1 MDTEPLLKQRPG
13 GESDAGV
20 WIFGYGSLLWRQG
33 FAYEEVQDARLLGWH
48 RSLCVYS
55 WVHRG
60 TPECPGLVLGL
71 DRGGSCRGRI
81 FRVTAEREA
90 EVLHYLDGRELVTE
104 VYQRKRL
111 PVATAA
117 GRVPAWCYVV
127 RRDHA
132 QYAGRL
138 EVPRLLAL
146 VRQGQGISGHCR
158 DYLLS
163 TVDHLE
169 AMGIVD
175 GPLHDLARSLQDP
188 PP

>member
-1 MDTEPLLKQRPG
+1 MDTEPLPKQRAVADG
-13 GESDAGV
+13 DAGV

-33 FAYEEVQDARLLGWH
+33 FAFEEVRDARLVGWH

-60 TPECPGLVLGL
+60 TPERPGLVLGL

-81 FRVTAEREA
+81 FRVTPEAEA
-90 EVLHYLDGRELVTE
+90 EVLAYLDGRELVTE
-104 VYQRKRL
+104 VYQRRRL

-117 GRVPAWCYVV
+117 GRVLAWCYVV

-146 VRQGQGISGHCR
+146 IRQGQGISGHCR

-175 GPLHDLARSLQDP
+175 GPLHDLARSLRGG
-188 PP
+188 

>member
-1 MDTEPLLKQRPG
+1 MDTDLHHAHQSMPAD
-13 GESDAGV
+13 GEAGA

-33 FAYEEVQDARLLGWH
+33 FAYEEVRDARLLGWH

-60 TPECPGLVLGL
+60 TPERPGLVLGL

-81 FRVTAEREA
+81 FRVTPEREA
-90 EVLHYLDGRELVTE
+90 EVLAYLDGRELVTE
-104 VYQRKRL
+104 VYHRKRL
-111 PVATAA
+111 PVATAE
-117 GRVPAWCYVV
+117 GRLPAWCYVV
-127 RRDHA
+127 RREHA

-138 EVPRLLAL
+138 DPARLLAL
-146 VRQGQGISGHCR
+146 IRQGEGISGACR
-158 DYLLS
+158 DYLTS

-175 GPLHDLARSLQDP
+175 GPLHDLARSLRGG
-188 PP
+188 